1 MSDKPA
7 INTSERLFDLVR
19 YMRAELHEADLISDE
34 EYFWLCSESPMA
46 NSPKGGSPSRER
58 LEEYDEMR
66 ERIETLERENAAMRE
81 AIRVSLI
88 RAYTAGYQHGHEA
101 TVEGEFIPVHS
112 SDETEF
118 HAENIHH
125 LMHDGSLPEL
135 QPFLKP

>member
-81 AIRVSLI
+81 AIKEAHASIEHLI
-88 RAYTAGYQHGHEA
+88 DIASGGMRPANGPMIAIRNGHK
-101 TVEGEFIPVHS
+101 TLTKI
-112 SDETEF
+112 
-118 HAENIHH
+118 
-125 LMHDGSLPEL
+125 